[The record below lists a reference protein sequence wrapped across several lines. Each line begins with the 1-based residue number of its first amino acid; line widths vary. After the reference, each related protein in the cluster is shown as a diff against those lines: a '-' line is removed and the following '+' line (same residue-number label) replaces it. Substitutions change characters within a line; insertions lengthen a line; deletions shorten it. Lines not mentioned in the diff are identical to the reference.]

1 MPSEIEIKQ
10 NIKDALSQF
19 NAPSCSTAAKNLL
32 NILGYHSDKTVNLP
46 GHSPQAFLQQFNL
59 ERRLDQNKAIVN
71 DWSAIYLVFQLTE
84 TEVRNRLGQQS
95 LFQAAPVENTNI
107 NSFLFFT
114 LCLRGESYTRT
125 QLASITRE
133 INKLFLMPVIIFF
146 SYNQKLSLGI
156 ITHRMHRR
164 DANKDVL
171 EKVTLIKD
179 VQTTAPHRAHLE
191 VLFDL
196 SMDQLARS
204 FQLHTFK
211 DLQTA
216 WQKTLDVEEL
226 NKKFYKEIANW
237 YFWAVQNV
245 KFPVG
250 DNQATEENRNAINVI
265 RLITRLIFVW
275 FLKEKQLVPED
286 LFNEPKLR
294 QILKDLDPNRST
306 YYQAI
311 LQNLFFATLNQEM
324 NTPGKE
330 PVRKFRSK
338 KNHPGGRDGH
348 RLICNLYRY
357 ETHFK
362 DPQAALQ
369 LFENIPFLNG
379 GLFECLDKE
388 IEVNGNHQ
396 VIRIDGFSDE
406 TANPLCV
413 PNELFFGAE
422 RDVDLNKI
430 YDTSNKKYRVQGLVR
445 VLESYKFTVE
455 ENTPITEEVALDPEL
470 LGKVFEN
477 LLAAYNPETSSTA
490 RKATGSYYTP
500 RPIVEYMVDESLVA
514 YLKTYL
520 QAQGLPE
527 DPSVAPLEERVRDL
541 ISYTDSK
548 PALSQEENQLL
559 VKAIDELNVLDPACG
574 SGAFPMG
581 ILLKLVHILQK
592 LDPDNQ
598 IWQEVQLNKA
608 VKETEEAYKI
618 GDQEERHQRIL
629 DIEEAFDNNTSDYGR
644 KLYLIE
650 SCLYGVDIQPIAVQ
664 VAKLRFF
671 ISLIVDQKPNPEKE
685 NLGIRPLPNL
695 ETKFVAAN
703 SLLGLQKPDLNPTW
717 LDFALSA
724 KESELAQIRHKL
736 FSART
741 IETKRKY
748 RTLDKETRYEIRDLL
763 LKEGWNNQNASRLA
777 DWDPYD
783 QNASASFFDP
793 EWMMGVKNGFDIVLG
808 NPPYIQLQKDGG
820 ILANLYADLGYE
832 TYSRM
837 GDIYCLFYDLGRELL
852 REGGHLCFITS
863 NKWMRAGYG
872 EALRKFLAEKTN
884 PKLLID
890 FAGQKLFESV
900 TVDNNILL
908 TQKGSNALTCRTL
921 AVGDGFEAGSAME
934 AYINANLTVSR
945 NFRDGA
951 AWVITSD
958 IEDRIRQK
966 IEALG
971 TPLGEWDI
979 NIYYGVKTGYNEAF
993 IVDGATKD
1001 RLIREDPKS
1010 AEILKPVLRGRDIKR
1025 YRVDFA
1031 DLWLI
1036 FVPWHFPLHDDLS
1049 IQGASIVAEREF
1061 NKRYP
1066 AVYRHLLGYKK
1077 ELSNRNKAETGIRY
1091 EWYALQRCAATY
1103 YEEFEK
1109 EKIVWAEL
1117 ARTGNSFI
1125 LDRDND
1131 YTLAGTFILT
1141 LGNKDLKS
1149 FSYKYLVAMLN
1160 HPTTL
1165 IFLEYVYSKLD
1176 VTGWQWKKE
1185 PFEKIPIPRASQSD
1199 QKEFIAA
1206 YDALMSAPDNRKLE
1220 NLSKIDKLIF
1230 DYYGFN
1236 NEEILFT
1243 FRKLGVFKEEL
1254 DYFQRYLLPKE

>member
-1 MPSEIEIKQ
+1 MPSEIEAKQ
-10 NIKDALSQF
+10 NIKNAIGLF
-19 NAPSCSTAAKNLL
+19 NAHSCSAAAKDLL
-32 NILGYHSDKTVNLP
+32 NALGYHSDKTVNLP
-46 GHSPQAFLQQFNL
+46 GHSAQAFLEQFNHAGIL
-59 ERRLDQNKAIVN
+59 NQNKAFVN
-71 DWSAIYLVFQLTE
+71 DWSAISLIFQLTE
-84 TEVRNRLGQQS
+84 EEVKNRLGQES
-95 LFQAAPVENTNI
+95 LFKAAPVENTNI
-107 NSFLFFT
+107 NSFLFFS
-114 LCLRGESYTRT
+114 LCLKGESYTRT

-133 INKLFLMPVIIFF
+133 INKLFLMPVIIIF
-146 SYNQKLSLGI
+146 SYDQKLSLGI
-156 ITHRMHRR
+156 ITHRVHKR

-179 VQTTAPHRAHLE
+179 IQTTAPHRAHLE

-196 SMDQLARS
+196 SMDQLALS
-204 FQLHTFK
+204 HPLHTFT

-216 WQKTLDVEEL
+216 WQKTLDIEEL

-237 YFWAVQNV
+237 YFWAVKNV
-245 KFPVG
+245 KFPLG
-250 DNQATEENRNAINVI
+250 DNQASEETRNAINVI

-286 LFNEPKLR
+286 LFNETKLK
-294 QILKDLDPNRST
+294 QILSNFDPQQST

-324 NTPGKE
+324 NKPGKE
-330 PVRKFRSK
+330 PVRKFRSR
-338 KNHPGGRDGH
+338 NNQPGGRNGH
-348 RLICNLYRY
+348 RLVTNLYRY
-357 ETHFK
+357 EMHFK
-362 DPQAALQ
+362 DPQSALQ
-369 LFENIPFLNG
+369 LFEKVPFLNG

-388 IEVNGNHQ
+388 IEVNGKNQ
-396 VIRIDGFSDE
+396 VVRIDGFSDE
-406 TANPLCV
+406 TDNRLSV

-422 RDVDLNKI
+422 REVDLNEI
-430 YDTSNKKYRVQGLVR
+430 YDTSNKKYRVLGLVR
-445 VLESYKFTVE
+445 VLQSYKFTVE

-477 LLAAYNPETSSTA
+477 LLAAYNPETSTTA

-500 RPIVEYMVDESLVA
+500 RPIVEYMVDESLAA

-520 QAQGLPE
+520 KAQGLPE
-527 DPSVAPLEERVRDL
+527 DPSVAPLDERVRDL

-671 ISLIVDQKPNPEKE
+671 ISLIVDQKPNPDKE

-703 SLLGLQKPDLNPTW
+703 SLIGLEHPLQSGLPPYQLI
-717 LDFALSA
+717 S
-724 KESELAQIRHKL
+724 KENELAQIRHKL

-748 RTLDKETRYEIRDLL
+748 RTLDKETRLEIRDLL
-763 LKEGWNNQNASRLA
+763 LKEGWNNLNASRLA

-820 ILANLYADLGYE
+820 VLANLYANLGYE

-852 REGGHLCFITS
+852 RAGGHLCFITS

-908 TQKGSNALTCRTL
+908 TQKGSNAHACRTL

-934 AYINANLTVSR
+934 AYINANLAVSG

-979 NIYYGVKTGYNEAF
+979 KIYRGVLTGYNEAF

-1025 YRVDFA
+1025 YQVEFA

-1036 FVPWHFPLHDDLS
+1036 TTFPSLNLD
-1049 IQGASIVAEREF
+1049 I
-1061 NKRYP
+1061 NRYP
-1066 AVYRHLLGYKK
+1066 AIKRHLQSYGRKLHQTGEEFLDENGNLVKTRK
-1077 ELSNRNKAETGIRY
+1077 RTGNKWFETQDQI
-1091 EWYALQRCAATY
+1091 AY

-1125 LDRDND
+1125 LDKGN
-1131 YTLAGTFILT
+1131 YFTLAGTFILT
-1141 LGNKDLKS
+1141 LGNEDLERI
-1149 FSYKYLVAMLN
+1149 SYKYLVAMLN

-1165 IFLEYVYSKLD
+1165 IYLEYVYSKLD

-1185 PFEKIPIPRASQSD
+1185 PFEKIPIPRAPQKD
-1199 QKEFIAA
+1199 QQKIIAA
-1206 YDALMSAPDNRKLE
+1206 YDSLVLASQNQRLE
-1220 NLSKIDKLIF
+1220 YLSKLDKLIF
-1230 DYYGFN
+1230 DYLGFTE
-1236 NEEILFT
+1236 EEIKHVFT
-1243 FRKLGVFKEEL
+1243 KLKVFGKEEE
-1254 DYFQRYLLPKE
+1254 YFNKNILS